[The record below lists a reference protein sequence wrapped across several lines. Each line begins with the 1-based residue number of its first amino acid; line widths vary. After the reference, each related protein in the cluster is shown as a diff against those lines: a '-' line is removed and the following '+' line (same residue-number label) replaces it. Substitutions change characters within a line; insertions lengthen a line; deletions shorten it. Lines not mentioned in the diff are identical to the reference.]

1 LSTRWRALQH
11 RNFRLF
17 FFGQLASLIGTW
29 MQSAAQLWLVY
40 RLKGSPV
47 VLGLFG
53 FANQIPIFFL
63 APLGGVV
70 ADTRNRHTTLIW
82 TQASAMVLAFVLAG
96 LTLSGLVQVWHLI
109 LIAFLVGVVNAFDI
123 PIRQAFLNDMV
134 AKDDLMN
141 AIALNSSIFHG
152 GRVVGPAIAGFAI
165 AAIGE
170 GWCFFLNGMSFLA
183 VIAAL
188 VAMRI
193 PPHASAKQQDAS
205 LKNLLEGFNYAV
217 GDPPVRSVLLLIGLV
232 SLVALPYTVL
242 LPIFA
247 NTILQGGSRGF
258 GILLSASGIGALTG
272 ALYFAGRQVYTG
284 LARWIAVAAAICG
297 VSLAAFSQSRIFWL
311 SCVLLLI
318 AGFSVTVQMA
328 ASNTVIQHRVPD
340 ALRGRVMAIYAMMF
354 MGMYPV
360 GALLA
365 GAIAK
370 RFGAPTTV
378 GVGGILC
385 VAAAAVFVL
394 LVLLPIERG
403 REQEIGQT
411 GR

>member
-1 LSTRWRALQH
+1 
-11 RNFRLF
+11 
-17 FFGQLASLIGTW
+17 
-29 MQSAAQLWLVY
+29 
-40 RLKGSPV
+40 

-63 APLGGVV
+63 APLGGIV
-70 ADTRNRHTTLIW
+70 ADTRNRHKALIW
-82 TQASAMVLAFVLAG
+82 TQVSAMVLAFGLAG
-96 LTLSGLVQVWHLI
+96 LTLSGLIEVWHLI
-109 LIAFLVGVVNAFDI
+109 VIAFLVGVVNAFDI

-152 GRVVGPAIAGFAI
+152 ARVVGPAIAGFAI

-193 PPHASAKQQDAS
+193 PHRGSAVQQDAS

-217 GDPPVRSVLLLIGLV
+217 GDPPVRWVLLLIGLV
-232 SLVALPYTVL
+232 SLVALPYSVL

-247 NTILQGGSRGF
+247 NNILQGGSRGF

-272 ALYFAGRQVYTG
+272 ALHFAGRPVNTG
-284 LARWIAVAAAICG
+284 LARWIAVTAAVGG

-311 SCVLLLI
+311 SCALLLI
-318 AGFSVTVQMA
+318 AGFAVTVQMA

-354 MGMYPV
+354 MGMQPV

-365 GAIAK
+365 GAVAR

-385 VAAAAVFVL
+385 VTAAAVFGL
-394 LVLLPIERG
+394 LVSLAIERG
-403 REQEIGQT
+403 RNEGIGQT